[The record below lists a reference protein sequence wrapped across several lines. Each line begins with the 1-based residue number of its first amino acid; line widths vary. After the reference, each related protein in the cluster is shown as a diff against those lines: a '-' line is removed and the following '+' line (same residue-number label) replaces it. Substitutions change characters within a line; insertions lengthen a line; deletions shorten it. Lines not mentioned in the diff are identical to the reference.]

1 MRKTSSIGNIF
12 TTLVYILLYAPL
24 LVMVFFSFNESKS
37 TSVFSGFS
45 LRWYRELFSSSD
57 TVTAVKNTLILAV
70 ASAVIA
76 TVLGTAAAV
85 GIWKIKNRSARS
97 AVMTVT
103 NIPMMNPE
111 IVTGVSMMLLF
122 VFVGRMIGAAQ
133 SLSFWTLLIAH
144 ITFNL
149 PYVILNV
156 LPKLRQTDKY
166 LSEAAMDLGSTPARA
181 FFNVV
186 LPQAYPGIMSGFIMA
201 FTLSLDDFVISYY
214 TNGADFQTLP
224 LKIFAMTKKTVKPD
238 MYALSTLIFVVVLL
252 LLVMSNLISAKDDNG
267 KQKARKKKSSP
278 VPRRVGIAVCALIL
292 ASLVPLGMYFGSGG
306 TDAQI
311 HVEGNYYIDSSTG
324 LSEYAGTTIN
334 VFNWGEYISDGS
346 DGTVDVNAEFE
357 RITGIK
363 VNYQN
368 FDSNESMYGKL
379 KSGAVS
385 YDIIIPS
392 DYMIE
397 RLKNEG
403 MLRPLDFS
411 MIDNYDYVD
420 EKYKG
425 LYFDENNE
433 YSVPYNV
440 GMVGLIY
447 NTKLVEGTP
456 DSWSIMWDERYEDN
470 ILTFNNPRDAFAIAQ
485 ILLGIDLNTS
495 DSAQWRAA
503 ADKLIE
509 QNDVLQGRVMDE
521 IFNKMQ
527 QGNAAIAPY
536 YAGDFLTMQEINPDL
551 AFVYP
556 KEGTNIF
563 VDSVCVPKSCQ
574 NYEAAML
581 YINFLLEP
589 EVALA
594 NAEYICY
601 ASPNTAVVND
611 QNYSLAGNE
620 ILYPADEDM
629 PKVQYYH
636 DMDEETRKLYNDL
649 WEEVVRSGS

>member
-1 MRKTSSIGNIF
+1 MKKNVGNIF

-24 LVMVFFSFNESKS
+24 LVMVFFSFNGSKS

-57 TVTAVKNTLILAV
+57 TVTALKNTLILAV
-70 ASAVIA
+70 ISAVVA

-85 GIWKIKNRSARS
+85 GIWKLRHRAAKS

-122 VFVGRMIGAAQ
+122 VFVGRLIGA
-133 SLSFWTLLIAH
+133 SEYLSFWTLLIAH

-166 LSEAAMDLGSTPARA
+166 LSEAAMDLGSPPMQA
-181 FFNVV
+181 FFKVV
-186 LPQAYPGIMSGFIMA
+186 MPQAYSGILSGFIMA

-214 TNGADFQTLP
+214 TNGANFQTLP

-238 MYALSTLIFVVVLL
+238 MYALSSLIFVVVLL
-252 LLVMSNLISAKDDNG
+252 LLVLSNLISAKEDDSRS
-267 KQKARKKKSSP
+267 KKRSRPKSDAPRK
-278 VPRRVGIAVCALIL
+278 VGIVICAVLLVSLIP
-292 ASLVPLGMYFGSGG
+292 VGMILGHGKDSDSELSF
-306 TDAQI
+306 
-311 HVEGNYYIDSSTG
+311 EGNYFIDPETG
-324 LSEYAGTTIN
+324 LSKYAGTTLN

-357 RITGIK
+357 RLTGIK

-368 FDSNESMYGKL
+368 YDSNESMYAKL

-385 YDIIIPS
+385 YDIVIPS

-403 MLRPLDFS
+403 MLRQIEPSL
-411 MIDNYDYVD
+411 IDNYDYIAN
-420 EKYKG
+420 EYRG
-425 LYFDENNE
+425 LYYDEYNE
-433 YSVPYNV
+433 YSVPYSV

-447 NTKLVEGTP
+447 NRDMVEEDP
-456 DSWSIMWDERYEDN
+456 DSWSVMWDERYRDN
-470 ILTFNNPRDAFAIAQ
+470 ILTFNNPRDAFSIAQ
-485 ILLGIDLNTS
+485 LLLGIDLNTT
-495 DSAQWRAA
+495 DEAEWRLA
-503 ADKLIE
+503 ADKLKE
-509 QNDVLQGRVMDE
+509 QNSVLQGRVMDE
-521 IFNKMQ
+521 VFNKMQ
-527 QGNAAIAPY
+527 GGNAAIAPY
-536 YAGDFLTMQEINPDL
+536 YAGDFLTMNEINPSL
-551 AFVYP
+551 SFVYP

-563 VDSVCVPKSCQ
+563 VDAMCVPTSCR

-581 YINFLLEP
+581 YINFMLEP
-589 EVALA
+589 DIALA

-601 ASPNTAVVND
+601 ASPNTSVIENED
-611 QNYSLAGNE
+611 YSFYGNE
-620 ILYPADEDM
+620 ILYPSEENM
-629 PKVQYYH
+629 PKVQYFH
-636 DMDEETRKLYNDL
+636 DMTEETRRLYNAL
-649 WEEVVRSGS
+649 WEEVVNH

>member
-1 MRKTSSIGNIF
+1 MKKTKALGNVF
-12 TTLVYILLYAPL
+12 TALVYVLLYAPL

-37 TSVFSGFS
+37 TAVFTGFS

-57 TVTAVKNTLILAV
+57 TVTALKNTLLLALASAAV
-70 ASAVIA
+70 A
-76 TVLGTAAAV
+76 TLLGTAAAV
-85 GIWKIKNRSARS
+85 GIWRLRRGAVKST
-97 AVMTVT
+97 VMTVT
-103 NIPMMNPE
+103 NIPMMNPD

-122 VFVGRMIGAAQ
+122 VFAGRLLGSSQ
-133 SLSFWTLLIAH
+133 SLSFYTLLIAH
-144 ITFNL
+144 ITFSL

-156 LPKLRQTDKY
+156 LPKLRQTDRY
-166 LSEAAMDLGSTPARA
+166 LSEAAMDLGSTPTRA

-186 LPQAYPGIMSGFIMA
+186 LPQAYSGILSGFIMA

-238 MYALSTLIFVVVLL
+238 MYALSTIIFVAVLL
-252 LLVMSNLISAKDDNG
+252 LLVLSNLIGVRDDAP
-267 KQKARKKKSSP
+267 KTRRTSRTR
-278 VPRRVGIAVCALIL
+278 RRVAIVLCSALL
-292 ASLVPLGMYFGSGG
+292 LSLIPFGMLMSDKD
-306 TDAQI
+306 TDSDLS
-311 HVEGNYYIDSSTG
+311 VEGNYFIDSETG
-324 LSEYAGTTIN
+324 LSKYAGTTVN

-346 DGTVDVNAEFE
+346 DGTLDVNAEFE
-357 RITGIK
+357 RLTGIK

-368 FDSNESMYGKL
+368 YESNEAMYGKL

-385 YDIIIPS
+385 YDVIIPS

-403 MLRPLDFS
+403 MLRRLDYS
-411 MIDNYDYVD
+411 MIDNYDYID
-420 EKYKG
+420 EKYRG
-425 LYFDENNE
+425 LYYDENDE
-433 YSVPYNV
+433 YTVAYNV
-440 GMVGLIY
+440 GMIGLIY
-447 NTKLVEGTP
+447 NTTLVDETP
-456 DSWSIMWDERYEDN
+456 DSWSVMWDERYADN
-470 ILTFNNPRDAFAIAQ
+470 ILTFNNPRDSFAIAQ
-485 ILLGIDLNTS
+485 LLLGIDLNTTS
-495 DSAQWRAA
+495 EADWNAA

-536 YAGDFLTMQEINPDL
+536 YAGDYLTMKEINEDL

-563 VDSVCVPKSCQ
+563 VDAVCVPDSCT
-574 NYEAAML
+574 NFEAAML

-601 ASPNTAVVND
+601 ASPHTAVVSNPD
-611 QNYSLAGNE
+611 YSLAGNE
-620 ILYPADEDM
+620 VLYPSEEDM
-629 PKVQYYH
+629 PEVQYFH
-636 DMDEETRKLYNDL
+636 DMDEETRRLYNEL
-649 WEEVVRSGS
+649 WERVVNSSH